1 MSTDRDRARDL
12 VRIGLALAIIA
23 LVALSCSDNREP
35 VTEEEK
41 ETWDATAFFLAGVF
55 TVSNSSFDDN
65 SVLRENFWANYEWL
79 KDVFLPH
86 VRGTPQH
93 PWMTCPEYCVP
104 AVKKLTKGDEDKE
117 EEINSALAG
126 SHERPESR

>member
-1 MSTDRDRARDL
+1 M
-12 VRIGLALAIIA
+12 RIGLALAITA
-23 LVALSCSDNREP
+23 VVALACSDNRES

-41 ETWDATAFFLAGVF
+41 ETSDATAFFLAGVF
-55 TVSNSSFDDN
+55 TVSKSSFDDN
-65 SVLRENFWANYEWL
+65 SVLLENFRANYEWL

-86 VRGTPQH
+86 LRGTPQH
-93 PWMTCPEYCVP
+93 PWMTCSEYCVP